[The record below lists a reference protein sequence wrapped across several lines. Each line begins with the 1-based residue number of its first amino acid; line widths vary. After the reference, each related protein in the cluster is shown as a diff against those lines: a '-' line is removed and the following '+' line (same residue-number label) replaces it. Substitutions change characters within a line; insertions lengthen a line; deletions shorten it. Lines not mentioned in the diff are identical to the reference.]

1 MLSLYKLEIFASV
14 VQHGSFSAAASQL
27 HMTQPAVSQHIH
39 DLEKHVGTKLFT
51 RGRRGVSLTEAGTT
65 LHTYTQRILRLVA
78 EAEAAVTNVEN
89 LVSGQLMVGS
99 TPGVSVYLLP
109 DWLQGFRKRYPN
121 LGVSLSTNVTT
132 EIVNDVLSHKL
143 DLGFV
148 EGELEDIHTEG
159 LGHLVLAPID
169 MHLVVSKSHSWHG
182 AKHIDI
188 RELDGQPFVTRQQGS
203 RTRIW
208 IDHIL
213 RKHNVKP
220 SIVAEFDNPE
230 AIKQSVMSN
239 LGVTI
244 LPEYAVRREVE
255 AGLLYGLSIDDV
267 PLERNLKLIWDTSLP
282 YTPVARAFLQ
292 QLCTGYPSLESVL
305 QG

>member
-14 VQHGSFSAAASQL
+14 VQYGSFSSAAQQL

-65 LHTYTQRILRLVA
+65 LFNYTQRILRLVA
-78 EAEAAVTNVEN
+78 EAESEVTNVEN
-89 LVSGQLMVGS
+89 LVAGQLSLGA

-109 DWLQGFRKRYPN
+109 DWLHGFRERYPN

-132 EIVNDVLSHKL
+132 QIVSGVLSHQL

-148 EGELEDIHTEG
+148 EGELEEIQTAS
-159 LGHLVLAPID
+159 LGHHVLGPIELY
-169 MHLVVSKSHSWHG
+169 LVVSRSHALYG
-182 AKHIDI
+182 AKHIAI
-188 RELDGQPFVTRQQGS
+188 SELHGQPFVTRQPGS

-208 IDHIL
+208 IDQIL
-213 RKHNVKP
+213 QRHSIKP
-220 SIVAEFDNPE
+220 RIVAEFDNPE
-230 AIKQSVMSN
+230 AIKQAVMSN

-244 LPEYAVRREVE
+244 LPEYAVRREV
-255 AGLLYGLSIDDV
+255 ADGLLYGLSIDDV
-267 PLERNLKLIWDTSLP
+267 PLERNLKLLWDSNLP

-292 QLCTGYPSLESVL
+292 HLSAGYPSLKTLFE
-305 QG
+305 